1 MKITCD
7 NVQPPTGP
15 LNNYWLNTWILQA
28 VPHGMFFHGNDP
40 GGHFGTEW
48 WFVNFGK
55 NGFLMNLVICWFL
68 LHVFQ
73 AWKYMQNITD
83 KSTPNQSHQ
92 KDTLSMAGFKSSMGL
107 SYEYNYDGLAS
118 FFPKKNSTS
127 KMFSTFPFCRMEL
140 YKKHLNSR
148 WSISI
153 TKCGCVQWKSAH
165 QAGWIF
171 TTFQNVFSLRVCN
184 PRLLFYSFGVI
195 ICQTVTDHCRYAATG
210 ADVPACEPDLLRCF
224 GRKGHGC
231 KPPTWRIIPIHKP
244 SRPFGRGIIL
254 RGRLTNHGYKPFS
267 N

>member
-7 NVQPPTGP
+7 NDQPPTGP

-92 KDTLSMAGFKSSMGL
+92 KDTLSMAGFKSAWVWAMNTTMMDWLLFSQRKTAPQKC
-107 SYEYNYDGLAS
+107 SVHFHFVEWNCT
-118 FFPKKNSTS
+118 KSTS
-127 KMFSTFPFCRMEL
+127 TLFEAFP
-140 YKKHLNSR
+140 S
-148 WSISI
+148 
-153 TKCGCVQWKSAH
+153 
-165 QAGWIF
+165 
-171 TTFQNVFSLRVCN
+171 QNVGVFSGSQLT
-184 PRLLFYSFGVI
+184 RLVESSPPSK
-195 ICQTVTDHCRYAATG
+195 T
-210 ADVPACEPDLLRCF
+210 CF
-224 GRKGHGC
+224 R
-231 KPPTWRIIPIHKP
+231 
-244 SRPFGRGIIL
+244 
-254 RGRLTNHGYKPFS
+254 
-267 N
+267 